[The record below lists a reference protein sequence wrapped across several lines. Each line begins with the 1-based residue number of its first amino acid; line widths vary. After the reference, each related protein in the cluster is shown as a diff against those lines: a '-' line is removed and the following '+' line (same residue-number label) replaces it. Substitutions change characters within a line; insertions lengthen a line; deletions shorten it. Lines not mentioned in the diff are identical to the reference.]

1 MNAQDALQ
9 LLKEG
14 NNRYISDQL
23 QHNHSDSERRQ
34 SQTGGQAPFAI
45 ILSCADS
52 RVVPELVFDQGI
64 GDIFVIRV
72 AGNTANPSSTAS
84 IEYAVAHLGSKLI
97 VVLGHESCGACGAAI
112 AGGDNGPNL
121 NHLLKFIE
129 PAVDACDSGDVND
142 VVRINAKNQ
151 SEALVNGSDIIK
163 NAVEN
168 EGVEIVTAFYNLNG
182 GKVDFN

>member
-23 QHNHSDSERRQ
+23 QHNHSDSARRQ
-34 SQTGGQAPFAI
+34 SQTVGQAPFAI

-72 AGNTANPSSTAS
+72 AGNIANPSSTAS
-84 IEYAVAHLGSKLI
+84 IEYAVAHLGSNLI

-129 PAVDACDSGDVND
+129 PAVDTCDSGDVND

-151 SEALVNGSDIIK
+151 SEALVNCSDIIK
-163 NAVEN
+163 NAVKN